1 MSGGIIIDE
10 KRGFPSKR
18 FTLIIAI
25 EVFHLNVVIFDG
37 EFVIGVIAELKGW
50 PDFEWLANVGEG

>member
-1 MSGGIIIDE
+1 MNGGIIIDE
-10 KRGFPSKR
+10 KQGFPSKR

-37 EFVIGVIAELKGW
+37 EFVIGVIAELKG
-50 PDFEWLANVGEG
+50 